1 MQEIIFSF
9 KSFYF
14 EELSQKT
21 IFLLVMGC
29 PKKLKIKIK
38 IFFLGDTP
46 SN

>member
-14 EELSQKT
+14 EELSKKK
-21 IFLLVMGC
+21 IDFLVMGC
-29 PKKLKIKIK
+29 PKRIKIK